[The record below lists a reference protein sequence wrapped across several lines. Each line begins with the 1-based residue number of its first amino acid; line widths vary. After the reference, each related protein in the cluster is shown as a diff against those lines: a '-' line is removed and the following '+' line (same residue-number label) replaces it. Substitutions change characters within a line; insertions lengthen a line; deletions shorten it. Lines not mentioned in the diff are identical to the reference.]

1 MRQKQ
6 VKIKRHTSFMIK
18 LPTERELLQAAS
30 NYSSNTEF
38 KNFVKLTKEPFLVN
52 DTALPSE
59 NPFRVRKKLL

>member
-1 MRQKQ
+1 
-6 VKIKRHTSFMIK
+6 MIK